1 MPGNWKINADWEY
14 LATGAPEEHAC
25 FGALG
30 IYANG
35 HCLTEGQDA
44 LANRLRKAPYLSAY
58 HLAEWLAWNWWRLRW
73 EPRTPAVDWALAHR
87 MSSIG
92 GGYIWPDITLSSDG
106 ERLAVAARATSE
118 RTETLFRYINSVTAV
133 LPAKDFEAG
142 VDEFVTQVLERLNA
156 EGLPRTNLADI
167 WSEVLAERA
176 DAKRAFQRKLEAL
189 MGHDPD
195 EAPLAVM
202 AQLLDDAQA
211 FGNTAA
217 QELAASIGQSQ
228 GLKEPLSVT
237 GIRDIARH
245 KGHASSP
252 QDRVRRTL
260 VVPVVSRGQTPAWK
274 LGIGAAR
281 LLRQQER
288 LGVLPIGNDCLAA
301 MMGMSVQSLQKTSG
315 KSDTFA
321 FALDDSDLDNPV
333 VLHARGETGRRFE
346 LARLLGDCLM
356 PGDRKQLYPATGTY
370 TYQQQLQR
378 AFSAELLCP
387 FDTARDMMNGDYSD
401 ENLQDV
407 ADYFQVSDLT
417 VRTQLVNNHLLERSE
432 VTKSHIQCNIIL

>member
-1 MPGNWKINADWEY
+1 M
-14 LATGAPEEHAC
+14 
-25 FGALG
+25 
-30 IYANG
+30 
-35 HCLTEGQDA
+35 
-44 LANRLRKAPYLSAY
+44 
-58 HLAEWLAWNWWRLRW
+58 
-73 EPRTPAVDWALAHR
+73 
-87 MSSIG
+87 
-92 GGYIWPDITLSSDG
+92 
-106 ERLAVAARATSE
+106 ARATSE
-118 RTETLFRYINSVTAV
+118 RPETLFRYINSVTAV
-133 LPAKDFEAG
+133 LPAKAFEAG

-156 EGLPRTNLADI
+156 EGLPHTNLADI

-176 DAKRAFQRKLEAL
+176 DAERTFQRKLEAL

-202 AQLLDDAQA
+202 AQLLDDARA

-228 GLKEPLSVT
+228 GLKEPLSVA
-237 GIRDIARH
+237 GIREIARH
-245 KGHASSP
+245 KGHTSSP

-260 VVPVVSRGQTPAWK
+260 VVPVGNRGQTPAWK
-274 LGIGAAR
+274 LGVGTAR
-281 LLRQQER
+281 QLRQQER

-301 MMGMSVQSLQKTSG
+301 MMGMSGQALQKTPG
-315 KSDTFA
+315 KSDSFA
-321 FALDDSDLDNPV
+321 FALDDSDLNNPV
-333 VLHARGETGRRFE
+333 VLRARGETGRRFE

-356 PGDRKQLYPATGTY
+356 PGNRKQLYPATGTY

-387 FDTARDMMNGDYSD
+387 FDTARDMLDGDYSD

-417 VRTQLVNNHLLERSE
+417 VRTQLVNNHLLERSGLDDE
-432 VTKSHIQCNIIL
+432 RFALAA

>member
-1 MPGNWKINADWEY
+1 MPASWEINAEWEH
-14 LATGAPEEHAC
+14 LATGSPEERAC
-25 FGALG
+25 FGALA

-73 EPRTPAVDWALAHR
+73 EPRTQAIDWAMSHR

-106 ERLAVAARATSE
+106 ERLAVVAHATSE
-118 RTETLFRYINSVTAV
+118 RPETLFRYINSVTAV
-133 LPAKDFEAG
+133 LSASAFESG

-156 EGLPRTNLADI
+156 EGLPHTNLADI
-167 WSEVLAERA
+167 WSEVLAERE
-176 DAKRAFQRKLEAL
+176 DAEQTFQRKLEAL

-195 EAPLAVM
+195 EAPVAFM
-202 AQLLDDAQA
+202 TQLQDDARA

-217 QELAASIGQSQ
+217 QELAASIGQSH
-228 GLKEPLSVT
+228 GLKAPLSVT
-237 GIRDIARH
+237 GIRDIARQM
-245 KGHASSP
+245 GHASSP
-252 QDRVRRTL
+252 QDRVCRTL
-260 VVPVVSRGQTPAWK
+260 VVPEGSRGQIPAWK
-274 LGIGAAR
+274 LGVGAAR

-288 LGVLPIGNDCLAA
+288 LGVLPISNDCLAA
-301 MMGMSVQSLQKTSG
+301 MMGMSVQSLEKTSG
-315 KSDTFA
+315 KSDAFA
-321 FALDDSDLDNPV
+321 FALNDSNLNNPV
-333 VLHARGETGRRFE
+333 VLRARGGTGRRFE

-356 PGDRKQLYPATGTY
+356 PGDRKQLYPATGTD

-378 AFSAELLCP
+378 AFAAELLCP
-387 FDTARDMMNGDYSD
+387 FDTARDMLAGDYSD
-401 ENLQDV
+401 ENQQDV

-432 VTKSHIQCNIIL
+432 LDHERFALAA